1 MSFTSDPYSVSN
13 SCFIARLNLRRAYFL
28 CGPSLSQRYSLQRR
42 LNSETDEFPG
52 RYWNSE
58 YTEKNSSILS
68 SGFLTSTSPSATGTG
83 WTTKFLLVR
92 GGLGVLSGVS
102 LIYRSFVEVWSG
114 IANWM
119 IYAIGIG
126 VAGNNYPALLTKRD
140 KEHVPW
146 NKDGIRFQPFAHSF
160 RSFAP
165 ASAKAVDWGCLG
177 DDTKVHCCWFYM
189 AM

>member
-13 SCFIARLNLRRAYFL
+13 SRFIARLNLRRAYFF
-28 CGPSLSQRYSLQRR
+28 CGPSLSQQYSLQRR

-58 YTEKNSSILS
+58 YTGKNSSILS
-68 SGFLTSTSPSATGTG
+68 SGF
-83 WTTKFLLVR
+83 
-92 GGLGVLSGVS
+92 GVLSGVP
-102 LIYRSFVEVWSG
+102 LICRSFVEVWSG

-126 VAGNNYPALLTKRD
+126 AAGNNYPALLTKRD
-140 KEHVPW
+140 KEHAPW
-146 NKDGIRFQPFAHSF
+146 SKDGIRFQPFAHSF

-165 ASAKAVDWGCLG
+165 ASAKAVHWGCLG